1 MGLMDSMVELYLEKF
16 RLLYKIDKKNNYRI
30 LYLNKY

>member
-1 MGLMDSMVELYLEKF
+1 MGLMDNMGELYLEKF
-16 RLLYKIDKKNNYRI
+16 RLLYKIDKRNNYRI

>member
-1 MGLMDSMVELYLEKF
+1 MGLMDSMGGLYLEKF
-16 RLLYKIDKKNNYRI
+16 RLLCKIDRRNSYRI